1 MQLEIEFQPLHAA
14 QNRLKKA
21 LTGRDVIRAGRRWGK
36 TTLLEQIYARK
47 ALSGRHVGWFAPL
60 YRLLTPSY
68 RRLYQILYPA
78 ILHASKSEGLIRL
91 HPLEGQTQGGSIEFW
106 SLDSNPDAGR
116 SRAYDDAII
125 DEASLVEKELR
136 ETVEQ
141 AITPTLLDRRG
152 TLILAGTPKGI
163 NVANYF
169 YLACTDKTLGYT
181 EHYAP
186 TRDNPLLDPLGVAS
200 LQEKNSPLVY
210 LQEYLAEFVDW
221 GGEAFFPLDK
231 LLYGGA
237 AIAYPAMCDAVF
249 AVIDTATKT
258 GKTCDG
264 TGVTY
269 WAYARPASGQDCAP
283 IGGPPLILLDWDLR
297 QIEGSLLID
306 WLPKVYERLN
316 EFTRTIRTRYGSQGV
331 HIEDKA
337 SGMILLQQAARM
349 GLQARA
355 IESKLTA
362 LGKSERAIS
371 VSGYVHRDMVKVSDV
386 AYNKVSNYKGV
397 TKNHLVSQVTGFRIG
412 VKDQV
417 DDDLLDCWCYGAAI
431 ALGNLEGF

>member
-1 MQLEIEFQPLHAA
+1 MFVDIPFQKLHSAQLRVQK
-14 QNRLKKA
+14 Q
-21 LTGRDVIRAGRRWGK
+21 LTGRDILRAGRRWGK
-36 TTLLEQIYARK
+36 TTFLEQRYAYK
-47 ALSGRHVGWFAPL
+47 ALCGRHIGWF
-60 YRLLTPSY
+60 TPQYKLQMPTY
-68 RRLYQILYPA
+68 RRLYTLLSPIVLQS
-78 ILHASKSEGLIRL
+78 SKTEGVIRL
-91 HPLEGQTQGGSIEFW
+91 VPLEGQIEGGSIEFW
-106 SLDSNPDAGR
+106 TLDNPDAGR
-116 SRAYDDAII
+116 SRAYDDVVL
-125 DEASLVEKELR
+125 DEASLVEKDLR

-141 AITPTLLDRRG
+141 AIMPTLLDRAG
-152 TLILAGTPKGI
+152 TLIVAGTPKGI
-163 NVANYF
+163 NVSNYF
-169 YLACTDKTLGYT
+169 YVACTDKTLGFT

-186 TRDNPLLDPLGVAS
+186 TRDNPTLDPQGVAT
-200 LQEKNSPLVY
+200 LQEKYPPLVY
-210 LQEYLAEFVDW
+210 QQEFLAEFVDW

-258 GKTCDG
+258 GKENDG
-264 TGVTY
+264 TGVSY
-269 WAYARPASGQDCAP
+269 WAYARPAPGQDHAP
-283 IGGPPLILLDWDLR
+283 VGGPPLILLDWDLR

-386 AYNKVSNYKGV
+386 AYNKTSNYKGV

-412 VKDQV
+412 VKEQV